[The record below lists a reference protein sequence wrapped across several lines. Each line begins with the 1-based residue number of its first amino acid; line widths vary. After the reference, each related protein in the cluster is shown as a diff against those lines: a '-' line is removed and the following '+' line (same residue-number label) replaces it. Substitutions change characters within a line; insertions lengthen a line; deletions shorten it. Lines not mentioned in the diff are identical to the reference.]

1 MDSLYEQDW
10 VVYCKPPFR
19 GPEQTLEYLARYTH
33 RVALSNERIVRCQD
47 GQVTFR
53 YRDSTAN
60 NMMREMT
67 VSADEFIRRFLLH
80 VLPKRFVRIR
90 HYGLLS
96 NRNRKTKLAYCQS
109 LLGAVEPDAETKPSK
124 RPWQDLVLELTGTD
138 PMRCPRGARG
148 TG

>member
-1 MDSLYEQDW
+1 MAG
-10 VVYCKPPFR
+10 KKK
-19 GPEQTLEYLARYTH
+19 G
-33 RVALSNERIVRCQD
+33 VALSNERIVRCQD

-67 VSADEFIRRFLLH
+67 VSAEEFIRRFLLH

-138 PMRCPRGARG
+138 PMRCPRCGDGRMRTTRELLPSSERAPPGKWRQSA
-148 TG
+148 